1 MDGPLTCPFAPQ
13 PQQPLPVQPPPLQV
27 GMLLFPG
34 LTLMD
39 LVGPQTVLG
48 WHGQTHLVWKTLDP
62 VLADSGIAIQPTA
75 TFASCPADLD
85 ILFVPGGM
93 GTAAVMED
101 AETLLFLADRGVRA
115 GWVTSVCSGSLILAA
130 AGLLRGHKA
139 TTHWAAYNGLAAM
152 GVEVVRERVVADRN
166 RMSGGGVTAG
176 LDFGLALLARLRGEQ
191 VAKVT
196 QLSMEYD
203 PKPPF
208 DCGTPDAAGPELT
221 GIARAMMRD
230 VDVQVMH
237 AAMSARA
244 RLDLE
249 APVRP
254 GGLISASVPWHGT
267 AAQPASATQQ

>member
-13 PQQPLPVQPPPLQV
+13 PPQPLPLQV

-48 WHGQTHLVWKTLDP
+48 WHGQTHLVWKTLDT
-62 VLADSGIAIQPTA
+62 VAADSGIAIQPTA
-75 TFASCPADLD
+75 TFASCPGDLD
-85 ILFVPGGM
+85 VLFVPGGM
-93 GTAAVMED
+93 GTAAVMGD
-101 AETLLFLADRGVRA
+101 AEALQFLADRGARA

-130 AGLLRGHKA
+130 AGLLRGYKA
-139 TTHWAAYNGLAAM
+139 TTHWAAYGGLAAM
-152 GVEVVRERVVADRN
+152 GVEVVRERVVEDRN

-176 LDFGLALLARLRGEQ
+176 LDFGLTLLARLRGEQ

-196 QLSMEYD
+196 QLSMEHD

-221 GIARAMMRD
+221 AAALSAMGNMNEEAVETARTRRR
-230 VDVQVMH
+230 H
-237 AAMSARA
+237 
-244 RLDLE
+244 E
-249 APVRP
+249 P
-254 GGLISASVPWHGT
+254 T
-267 AAQPASATQQ
+267 